1 MSALVSVPPYGILEP
16 SANYCSGEAREDGED
31 AGMLQQ
37 GGLTGG
43 ACSFCDSYNSLP

>member
-31 AGMLQQ
+31 ADKLQ
-37 GGLTGG
+37 GIDDGR
-43 ACSFCDSYNSLP
+43 